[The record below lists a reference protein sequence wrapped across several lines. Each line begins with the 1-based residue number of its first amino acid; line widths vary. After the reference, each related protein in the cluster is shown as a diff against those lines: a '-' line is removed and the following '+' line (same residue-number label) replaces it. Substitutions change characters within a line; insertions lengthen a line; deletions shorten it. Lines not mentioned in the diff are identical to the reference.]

1 MLPRLLLL
9 ACLLL
14 ALAPRAHGNIVV
26 VVPIV
31 MGPPENQLEL
41 ELELELFDAVTPL
54 TTANFLFYVDAN
66 AYDQSFIHRSVP
78 DFVIQGG
85 GYKVNA
91 SQQVVLVA
99 TNPPQVTNE
108 PGLSNVRGTVAM
120 AKLAGQPNSAT
131 TQWFINLD
139 DNSFLDTTNGGFTV
153 FADVISGLEHADAIN
168 ALTIVNA
175 GSPFGE
181 LPVFGWTAPNPVVV
195 SNLVRF
201 PDVARQTAPQ
211 CGDLDADADI
221 DRADVTRLRNHLAN
235 PLGSPLA
242 AAETARCSVI
252 GTAGDCNLAD
262 ATVLRRRLAG
272 RVPIR
277 AQLCPAAG

>member
-1 MLPRLLLL
+1 MLPRLPLLL

-14 ALAPRAHGNIVV
+14 APAPDARANVV
-26 VVPIV
+26 VVIQSVLGPI
-31 MGPPENQLEL
+31 
-41 ELELELFDAVTPL
+41 ELELFEAVTPL
-54 TTANFLFYVDAN
+54 TVANFLGYVDAN

-78 DFVIQGG
+78 EFVIQGG
-85 GYKVNA
+85 GYKLNA
-91 SQQVVLVA
+91 SQQIVLVA
-99 TNPPQVTNE
+99 VNPPQVMNE

-120 AKLAGQPNSAT
+120 AKLSGQPDSAT

-181 LPVFGWTAPNPVVV
+181 LPVIGWTPGNPVTV
-195 SNLVRF
+195 SNLVLL

-211 CGDLDADADI
+211 CGDLDADAHI
-221 DRADVTRLRNHLAN
+221 DDADVARLRSHLVN
-235 PLGSPLA
+235 PAGSPLTP
-242 AAETARCSVI
+242 AEAGRCSVI
-252 GTAGDCNLAD
+252 GTASDCDLAD
-262 ATVLRRRLAG
+262 TAVLRRRLAG
-272 RVPIR
+272 RGPIR
-277 AQLCPAAG
+277 AQVCPAAG